1 MEIIDGAYL
10 LKKVDITYLEE
21 MLIAEDRTLN
31 VLPYRE
37 FKDIPQSDISQFC
50 VQHGY
55 YLIPTVELVEFIKT
69 EIGPN
74 PTIEIGSGSGTL
86 CKALG
91 IIGTDNYMQT
101 WPEIK
106 SYYEFANQTPIH
118 YGTDVQRI
126 SARDAIRKYR
136 PEVVVAAWVTH
147 RYNPKMHWREGNVYG
162 IDENGLINKVRKY
175 IHIGNDKTHS
185 KKPALRLPHAA
196 IHKEWIVS
204 RAMNPEGNVIYV
216 WDKNMN
222 G

>member
-1 MEIIDGAYL
+1 MEIKDGVHML
-10 LKKVDITYLEE
+10 NKVDITYLEE

-31 VLPYRE
+31 VLPYSE

-55 YLIPTVELVEFIKT
+55 YLIPTVELVDFIEA
-69 EIGPN
+69 EIGPALA
-74 PTIEIGSGSGTL
+74 IEIGSGSGTL

-91 IIGTDNYMQT
+91 IVGTDNHMQM
-101 WPEIK
+101 WADVKEA
-106 SYYEFANQTPIH
+106 YESAHQTPVS
-118 YGTDVQRI
+118 YGAHVQRI
-126 SARDAIRKYR
+126 AARDAIRKYR
-136 PEVVVAAWVTH
+136 PDVVVAAWVTH
-147 RYNPKMHWREGNVYG
+147 RYNPKEYWRQGNMYG
-162 IDENGLINKVRKY
+162 VEEEKLVNKVLKY
-175 IHIGNDKTHS
+175 IHIGNENVHG
-185 KKPALRLPHAA
+185 KKPALKLPHAA